1 MNHTLFDGGIKKSIE
16 TRKGGKFDIPNVLP
30 KSVKLLE
37 RPVEC
42 EICKDSFTAKKY
54 LDSHVQWKHVGNLNF
69 KSKHVS
75 ASSYTESE
83 EISNN
88 ECTLVLDDL
97 DVVDTRK
104 HEVTNL
110 TTGKEAAT
118 ESHTQLNLRQRL
130 LNV

>member
-1 MNHTLFDGGIKKSIE
+1 MAGIQW
-16 TRKGGKFDIPNVLP
+16 RCVLTADQYVGL
-30 KSVKLLE
+30 SKLNY
-37 RPVEC
+37 RDKPSAQYR
-42 EICKDSFTAKKY
+42 DSFAAKKY
-54 LDSHVQWKHVGNLNF
+54 LDSHVRWKHVGNLNF

-75 ASSYTESE
+75 APSYTESE